1 MMAKITF
8 YCNYTCLYPTQKILF
23 HIGSSNDEEHKDK
36 YKEEDIK
43 KKKKRVTVEV
53 TKVKNWKKNGG
64 DRRQV
69 LLL

>member
-8 YCNYTCLYPTQKILF
+8 YCNYTCLYPTQKMLF

-36 YKEEDIK
+36 YNEEYIYI
-43 KKKKRVTVEV
+43 KKRVTVEV

-64 DRRQV
+64 DSRQV